1 MEIGAKYLRNGE
13 CEFSVWAPLLQD
25 VALKILSPEE
35 QLVAM
40 TKDNRGYWHAR
51 VENVNPAATYLY
63 VLAGEKERPDPA
75 SSFQPNGVH
84 KASQLID
91 HNAFRWQD
99 IDWEGIPLKDMILY
113 ELHVSTFTIEGT
125 FGAIIPILDELRD
138 VGVNAV
144 EIMPVAQFPGERNWG
159 YDGVYPF
166 AVQNSYGGPDGL
178 KGLVNECHKK
188 GIAVILDVVYNHLG
202 PEGNY
207 LYDYGPYFTDRYKT
221 PWGQVINFD
230 GPYSNEVRNFFVENA
245 LFWFK
250 HYHID
255 ALRLDAIHGI
265 VDMSA
270 RPFLLELAER
280 TAEFS
285 QERGKKFYLIAESDL
300 NNSMAVRER
309 DRGGFGLDA
318 LWCDDFHHS
327 LHTLLTG
334 ENQGYYIDFGRI
346 EHLVKS
352 LREGFVYSGEYS
364 QFRKTNHGNSSRDI
378 PAEQFIVFSQNH
390 DQIGNRMRGERLSR
404 LVSFESLKLAAGT
417 VLLSPYLP
425 LIFMG
430 EEYGETAPFL
440 YFISFSDPNL
450 IEGVRQGRKREFR
463 SFKWEQEPPDP
474 QSSETFMQSKI
485 NWNKRC
491 EGDNRILRN
500 FHKELIRL
508 RKSLPAIRN
517 LSKDSLDVRADEVQ
531 KVVSMRRW
539 KDSNH
544 ILAIFNFNRADITLN
559 HSLLEAQW
567 KKILDS
573 SDKIWNGPGALLPGR
588 INNGED
594 SRMRGESFALYI
606 GNSLNNNGSDWSLYS
621 EMRDY

>member
-63 VLAGEKERPDPA
+63 VLEGEKERPDPA

-178 KGLVNECHKK
+178 KRLVNECHKK

-352 LREGFVYSGEYS
+352 MREGFVYSGEYS

-485 NWNKRC
+485 SWNKRC

-517 LSKDSLDVRADEVQ
+517 LSKDSLDVRADEAQ

-573 SDKIWNGPGALLPGR
+573 SDKIWNGPGALLPSR